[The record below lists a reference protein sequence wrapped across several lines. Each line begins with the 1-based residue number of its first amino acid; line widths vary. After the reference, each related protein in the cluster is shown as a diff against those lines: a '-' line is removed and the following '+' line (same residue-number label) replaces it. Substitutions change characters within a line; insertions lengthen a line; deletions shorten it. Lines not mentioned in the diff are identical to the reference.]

1 MKFHR
6 VLWLHVY
13 FFHGIA
19 LDMPALPEYFCAAL
33 FTDKSRLVNNR
44 ESEVGASP
52 PEIHI
57 QTIPITRQPLPV
69 CRFH

>member
-1 MKFHR
+1 MEFHR

-19 LDMPALPEYFCAAL
+19 LDMPALPEYFCATL

-44 ESEVGASP
+44 ETEGGASP

-57 QTIPITRQPLPV
+57 QTVLITRQPLPV

>member
-6 VLWLHVY
+6 VLWLQVY

-19 LDMPALPEYFCAAL
+19 LDMLALPEYFCAAL

-44 ESEVGASP
+44 ETEVGASP

-57 QTIPITRQPLPV
+57 QTVLITRHPLPAY
-69 CRFH
+69 RFH